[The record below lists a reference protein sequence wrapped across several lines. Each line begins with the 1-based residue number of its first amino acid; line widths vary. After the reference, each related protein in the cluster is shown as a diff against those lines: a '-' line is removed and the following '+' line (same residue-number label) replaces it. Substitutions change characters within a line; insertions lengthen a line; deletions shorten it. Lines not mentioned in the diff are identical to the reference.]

1 MHTPDA
7 VRDAFAHCEALAR
20 THYENFPVA
29 SLAVPRSIR
38 HFVAAIYAFART
50 ADDFA
55 DEGDREPAERLRLL
69 DEWGTRLDQ
78 VYEGH
83 ADHPVFVALMETA
96 RQTGLPRAPLADL
109 LSAFRM
115 DVTVRRY
122 ATFAEVLSYC
132 RYSANPVGRLM
143 LHLFGVTREDALA
156 PSDAICTGL
165 QLANFYQDFAIDWGR
180 GRLYVPLD
188 ELSGFGYTEND
199 IGRKVRDERFRAL
212 MSLQVGRARQFLT
225 DGVPLLSMVSGRL
238 RLELSATV
246 RGGLAILDR
255 IAAIGYDVMEDR
267 PRLTKADKA
276 RILWGAVVQ
285 SRL

>member
-1 MHTPDA
+1 MHTPEA
-7 VRDAFAHCEALAR
+7 IREAFAHCEALAR

-38 HFVAAIYAFART
+38 RFVAAVYAFART

-78 VYEGH
+78 AFAGH
-83 ADHPVFVALMETA
+83 ADHPVFIAVMETA

-109 LSAFRM
+109 LHAFRM

-122 ATFAEVLSYC
+122 ATFADVLSYC
-132 RYSANPVGRLM
+132 RYSANPVGRLV
-143 LHLFGVTREDALA
+143 LHLFGVTREDALG

-165 QLANFYQDFAIDWGR
+165 QLANFYQDFALDWGR

-199 IGRKVRDERFRAL
+199 IERKVRDERFRAL

-225 DGVPLLSMVSGRL
+225 GGAPLLSMVTGRL
-238 RLELSATV
+238 RFELSATV

-255 IAAIGYDVMEDR
+255 IAAMGYDVMEDR
-267 PRLTKADKA
+267 PHLTKADKA
-276 RILWGAVVQ
+276 RILWGAVVRN
-285 SRL
+285 RL

>member
-1 MHTPDA
+1 MHTSDA

-38 HFVAAIYAFART
+38 HFVAAVYAFART

-78 VYEGH
+78 AYEGH
-83 ADHPVFVALMETA
+83 ADHPVFIALMETA

-132 RYSANPVGRLM
+132 RYSANPVGRLV
-143 LHLFGVTREDALA
+143 LHLFGVTREDTLA

-212 MSLQVGRARQFLT
+212 MSLQVGRARKFLT

-255 IAAIGYDVMEDR
+255 IAAMGYDVMETR